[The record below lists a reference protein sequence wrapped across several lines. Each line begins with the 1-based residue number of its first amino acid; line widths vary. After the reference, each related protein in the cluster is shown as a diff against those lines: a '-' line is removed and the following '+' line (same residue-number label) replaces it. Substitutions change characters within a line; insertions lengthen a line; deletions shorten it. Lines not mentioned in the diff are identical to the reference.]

1 MADVKWIKIATDIFN
16 DEKILLI
23 ESLPEADT
31 IITIWFKLLCL
42 AGRQNNSGIFI
53 MNDKIPYTDKMLAT
67 IFRRKEA
74 SVQMALKTFQEFEM
88 IEIVDNVITIPNWDK
103 YQKLDAYEAKK
114 AYDRRYQAKKRLEQ
128 KEKLLVVNSRTTDS
142 TMVGILDKEED
153 KDKEVLK
160 ENIIKEKNQPFS
172 PKIPQELQELFDFW
186 NSKGIVVHRTIN
198 EKMVQLLKK
207 ALDLYG
213 QAQIKQAIEN
223 YSIVLSDST
232 YYFKTRWTIG
242 DFVKQT
248 NALPDFLPEG
258 IKWINYQEY
267 LKKSKKAREQDKY
280 EIENSNKPAMEGME
294 IL

>member
-1 MADVKWIKIATDIFN
+1 MAERRMFAKTIIDSDAFLNMPSSSQNLYFHLGMRADDDGVVNNPRTIMRMIGASN
-16 DEKILLI
+16 DDMNLLI
-23 ESLPEADT
+23 SKKFVIVLEET
-31 IITIWFKLLCL
+31 IIIIKHW
-42 AGRQNNSGIFI
+42 RINNYIQKDRYVPSKYKELID
-53 MNDKIPYTDKMLAT
+53 NLSLDENNAYTAKNEQC
-67 IFRRKEA
+67 IQGV
-74 SVQMALKTFQEFEM
+74 SKTDTECIQGVSTGKVS
-88 IEIVDNVITIPNWDK
+88 IGK
-103 YQKLDAYEAKK
+103 
-114 AYDRRYQAKKRLEQ
+114 
-128 KEKLLVVNSRTTDS
+128 DS
-142 TMVGILDKEED
+142 I
-153 KDKEVLK
+153 VLK
-160 ENIIKEKNQPFS
+160 ENIIKEKNQSFS

-223 YSIVLSDST
+223 YSIVLNDST

-248 NALPDFLPEG
+248 NALPDFLTEG

-267 LKKSKKAREQDKY
+267 LKKSKKVREQDKY

>member
-1 MADVKWIKIATDIFN
+1 MAERRMFAK
-16 DEKILLI
+16 
-23 ESLPEADT
+23 T
-31 IITIWFKLLCL
+31 IIDSDAFLTMPASSQNLYFHLGMRADDDGVVNNPRTIMRLVGAHEDDMNILISKKFVIVLQDSLIVIKHWKINNYIRSDRYVQSKYKEEIGCL
-42 AGRQNNSGIFI
+42 SLDENNAYSVNNNQVTTTCQPSGIPTVSTGKVSI
-53 MNDKIPYTDKMLAT
+53 GK
-67 IFRRKEA
+67 
-74 SVQMALKTFQEFEM
+74 
-88 IEIVDNVITIPNWDK
+88 
-103 YQKLDAYEAKK
+103 
-114 AYDRRYQAKKRLEQ
+114 
-128 KEKLLVVNSRTTDS
+128 DS
-142 TMVGILDKEED
+142 I
-153 KDKEVLK
+153 VLK

-207 ALDLYG
+207 ALDFYG

-232 YYFKTRWTIG
+232 YFFKTRWTIG

-280 EIENSNKPAMEGME
+280 EIENSKKPAMEGME

>member
-1 MADVKWIKIATDIFN
+1 MAERRMFAKTIIDSDAFLNMPSSSQNLYFHLGMRADDDGVVNNPRTIMRMIGASN
-16 DEKILLI
+16 DDMNLLI
-23 ESLPEADT
+23 SKKFVIVLEET
-31 IITIWFKLLCL
+31 IIIIKHW
-42 AGRQNNSGIFI
+42 RINNYIQKDRYVPSKYKELID
-53 MNDKIPYTDKMLAT
+53 NLSLDENNAYTAKNEQCIQGVSKTDTECIQGVSTGKDS
-67 IFRRKEA
+67 IGKD
-74 SVQMALKTFQEFEM
+74 SV
-88 IEIVDNVITIPNWDK
+88 
-103 YQKLDAYEAKK
+103 
-114 AYDRRYQAKKRLEQ
+114 
-128 KEKLLVVNSRTTDS
+128 
-142 TMVGILDKEED
+142 
-153 KDKEVLK
+153 VLK
-160 ENIIKEKNQPFS
+160 ENIIKEKNQSFS
-172 PKIPQELQELFDFW
+172 PKIPQELQELFDYW

-223 YSIVLSDST
+223 YSIVLNDST

-248 NALPDFLPEG
+248 NALPDFLAEG